1 MAAETMTAG
10 ELTNLRL
17 GTLDGAVSDWEKMF
31 AKLNTLAT
39 GEGGGA
45 SAQGL
50 QTQTQAADW
59 KGANATISREFVI
72 KTAAESRDV
81 AAQARSI
88 LGILRDSSAALKRHK
103 SDLRALIDEVAKKN
117 IYIND
122 NGTAIV
128 SVPSGAAAGK
138 GDIPSRATKKS
149 RWPSAG

>member
-59 KGANATISREFVI
+59 KGANATISRSSSSRRPPSPGTWPPRPGASSEFCV
-72 KTAAESRDV
+72 TP
-81 AAQARSI
+81 AR
-88 LGILRDSSAALKRHK
+88 
-103 SDLRALIDEVAKKN
+103 
-117 IYIND
+117 
-122 NGTAIV
+122 
-128 SVPSGAAAGK
+128 P
-138 GDIPSRATKKS
+138 
-149 RWPSAG
+149 